1 MYIHDIH
8 AHRYKHHIY
17 IYLTSCIFTLYM
29 YILYICIYIY
39 TFSMLWVSTHNE
51 FHHLASTVFL
61 HIVPGLQVHGFLWT
75 SQQSSV
81 AEGSKDAWI
90 FRSTDCSLGFD
101 TREDLGRVYLG
112 ENGSFGRFIL
122 FFSRFFLGF
131 YISQVV
137 VWDVWTIN
145 SIEVVVSFFFLFT
158 PTWGRF
164 PVWLIFFQMGG
175 NHQPVV
181 FSPWNQLV
189 VWVPVIWDSRGPPK

>member
-1 MYIHDIH
+1 
-8 AHRYKHHIY
+8 
-17 IYLTSCIFTLYM
+17 M
-29 YILYICIYIY
+29 YILYMRIHIHLFYA
-39 TFSMLWVSTHNE
+39 VSTPNE
-51 FHHLASTVFL
+51 FHHFPPRFFFTCFHSSN
-61 HIVPGLQVHGFLWT
+61 GLQVHGFLWT

-112 ENGSFGRFIL
+112 ENGSFGRFIPL
-122 FFSRFFLGF
+122 FQCFFLGF

-145 SIEVVVSFFFLFT
+145 SIEVVVSKYFFYI

-164 PVWLIFFQMGG
+164 PVWLIFSDGLK
-175 NHQPVV
+175 
-181 FSPWNQLV
+181 SPTTCL
-189 VWVPVIWDSRGPPK
+189 